1 MCCLPQ
7 HPVSMS
13 PDAALD
19 AVTFTDVA
27 KAATR
32 LRGVVHETPVHTS
45 RSLNERLDA
54 EVFLKCENLQ
64 RIGAFKIRGGYNA
77 LSRLSPE
84 QKAGG
89 VIAYSSGN
97 HAQAVAL
104 SGQLLGIDT
113 TILMPEN
120 APTVKLEATRS
131 YGAEVVTYDPEK
143 TVREEYGAELAKA
156 RGLTL
161 VPPYDHPHVIA
172 GQGTVGWE
180 LLQQVDD
187 LDVLLVCCG
196 GGGMLSGC
204 GIAASVLQP
213 DCTVIGV
220 EPEAGDDA
228 TRSFHTGTLQSVHNP
243 DTIADGARTPSLGE
257 YTFPLVHHY
266 ADDMVT
272 VPDSAIIDAM
282 RFVWTRMKLVTEPT
296 GALALAALFSGA
308 VTGDG
313 RRIGVTVSGGNVDL
327 ARAAE
332 LMA

>member
-1 MCCLPQ
+1 MPTL
-7 HPVSMS
+7 
-13 PDAALD
+13 DD
-19 AVTFTDVA
+19 AVTVADVA
-27 KAATR
+27 RAANR
-32 LRGVVHETPVHTS
+32 LRGVVHKTPVYTS
-45 RSLNERLDA
+45 RSLDA
-54 EVFLKCENLQ
+54 RVDADVFLKCENLQ

-77 LSRLSPE
+77 LSQLSPE
-84 QKAGG
+84 QQAGG

-104 SGQLLGIDT
+104 SGQILGIDT

-120 APTVKLEATRS
+120 APTVKLEATRG
-131 YGAEVVTYDPEK
+131 YGAEVITYDPEQ
-143 TVREEYGAELAKA
+143 TVREEYGAQLAEE

-180 LLQQVDD
+180 LLQQVPD

-204 GIAASVLQP
+204 GIAAAALQP
-213 DCTVIGV
+213 DCTVVGV

-228 TRSFHTGTLQSVHNP
+228 TRSFHTGTLHAVQHP

-257 YTFPLVHHY
+257 YTFPLVRRY

-272 VPDSAIIDAM
+272 VPDSAIVDAM
-282 RFVWTRMKLVTEPT
+282 RFLWTRTKLVTEPT
-296 GALALAALFSGA
+296 GALALAALFNGA
-308 VTGDG
+308 VPGNG
-313 RRIGVTVSGGNVDL
+313 RRIGVTLSGGNVDI

-332 LMA
+332 LIA